1 MLWRYIISVFTFLFL
16 AFKES
21 HKYFGNNLLLAYGGF
36 EQEKEKEE
44 PAKKVEERYENKY
57 LKKYAEL
64 SPGSYDKE
72 TLSKS
77 FIMEQTPVG
86 NVIMQYDVQKETFVY
101 YSDNNIPFRYLETV
115 ARKYVCSFFCKELY
129 VERQEVKVVKDTTAP
144 VKTKDLMNQKRNPVK
159 AESATIE
166 VKMNRYSNAG
176 RFSNFK
182 MLQPIPRHITDKKR
196 LMRFSDFKHVK

>member
-1 MLWRYIISVFTFLFL
+1 MAFLFL
-16 AFKES
+16 TFT
-21 HKYFGNNLLLAYGGF
+21 YGNKLLLAYGGF
-36 EQEKEKEE
+36 EEEEEEE
-44 PAKKVEERYENKY
+44 PIKEVKERYEDKY

-64 SPGSYDKE
+64 SSGSYDKE
-72 TLSKS
+72 TLSRS

-86 NVIMQYDVQKETFVY
+86 NVIMQYDVQKEIFVY

-129 VERQEVKVVKDTTAP
+129 VERQEVKVVKDTGP

-159 AESATIE
+159 VESATIE